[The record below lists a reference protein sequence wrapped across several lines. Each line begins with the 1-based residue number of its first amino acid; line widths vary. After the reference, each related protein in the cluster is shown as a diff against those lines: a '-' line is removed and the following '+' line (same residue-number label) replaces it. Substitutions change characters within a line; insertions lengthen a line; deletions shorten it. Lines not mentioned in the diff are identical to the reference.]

1 MKQVFDKKEQV
12 TCGSEELG
20 YGELGEIVSLKIG
33 VFRDAVGGVITR
45 TYHGLV
51 LLYHPTIPA
60 FETTWGSCEP
70 FIVRK
75 LGKGERIIL
84 TNEES

>member
-1 MKQVFDKKEQV
+1 MKQVLEKKEQV
-12 TCGSEELG
+12 TCGSEELRH
-20 YGELGEIVSLKIG
+20 GELGEIVSLTVGIIT
-33 VFRDAVGGVITR
+33 DAFGGVITR
-45 TYHGLV
+45 TYDGLV

-60 FETTWGSCEP
+60 FETTWSSRDA

>member
-20 YGELGEIVSLKIG
+20 YGELGEILSLKSH
-33 VFRDAVGGVITR
+33 VSTDAVGGVITR
-45 TYHGLV
+45 SYHGLV
-51 LLYHPTIPA
+51 LLYHPTKPA